1 MNEQEDE
8 LDEVVVMWAKPAPTG
23 YIPFYRMFYLPDVLD
38 LKKIGYP
45 LEKFENLFDLLDGA
59 LVSEAQV
66 IHKLLHLPGGNAL
79 WNPNKARQYEFNI
92 RAALHRFGLSD
103 APTILRRTI
112 GKAFPGD
119 HLTHLAIDIIN
130 VFFWATLAQ
139 IARDYAWRSPQLEHM
154 AEYLEYPI
162 RMAFGPES
170 LKAAS

>member
-1 MNEQEDE
+1 MEAPGH
-8 LDEVVVMWAKPAPTG
+8 LD
-23 YIPFYRMFYLPDVLD
+23 
-38 LKKIGYP
+38 
-45 LEKFENLFDLLDGA
+45 
-59 LVSEAQV
+59 
-66 IHKLLHLPGGNAL
+66 
-79 WNPNKARQYEFNI
+79 
-92 RAALHRFGLSD
+92 AALHRFGLSD